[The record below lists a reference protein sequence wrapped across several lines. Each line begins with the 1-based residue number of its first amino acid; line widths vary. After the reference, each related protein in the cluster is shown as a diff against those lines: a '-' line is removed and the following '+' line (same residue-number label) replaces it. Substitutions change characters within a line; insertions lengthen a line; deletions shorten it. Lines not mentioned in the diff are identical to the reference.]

1 MEKSIDAQQQYSGRN
16 CLLLH
21 DIEENKGEDTGS
33 IVLEV
38 LNNDMG
44 LSISKTALD
53 RCHRIGNPK
62 TKKESRPIIVKFV
75 RYYDRRDVFMKKK
88 CLKGKS
94 KSITEIL
101 TAFRLQKL
109 A

>member
-1 MEKSIDAQQQYSGRN
+1 MEESIDAQQQYSGRN
-16 CLLLH
+16 CLLLP

-62 TKKESRPIIVKFV
+62 TKKESRPIIIKFV